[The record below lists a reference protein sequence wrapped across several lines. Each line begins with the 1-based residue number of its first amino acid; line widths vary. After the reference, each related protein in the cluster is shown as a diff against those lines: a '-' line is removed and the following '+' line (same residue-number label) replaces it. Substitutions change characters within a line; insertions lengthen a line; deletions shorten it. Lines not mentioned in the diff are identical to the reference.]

1 MIDHAH
7 IITLAARLVDQQVAR
22 SQDHWLADQQVAHSQ
37 DHSQADQQVA
47 RSQDHWQADQQAAHL
62 QDQRQLDPRR
72 VAQALALKMLS
83 HQRRALRS

>member
-7 IITLAARLVDQQVAR
+7 IITLAARLVDQQADQQVAR
-22 SQDHWLADQQVAHSQ
+22 SQDHWLADQQA
-37 DHSQADQQVA
+37 A
-47 RSQDHWQADQQAAHL
+47 RSQDHWLADQQVAHL